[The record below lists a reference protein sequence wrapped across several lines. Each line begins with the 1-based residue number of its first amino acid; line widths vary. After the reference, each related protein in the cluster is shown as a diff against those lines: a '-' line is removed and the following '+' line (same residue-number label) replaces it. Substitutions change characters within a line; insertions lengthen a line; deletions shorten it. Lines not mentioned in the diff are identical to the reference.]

1 MRDNRG
7 QACVRNDGV
16 VESGAMRAKEQT
28 LGDLLAGRIVRVT
41 PSFQRPYG
49 GSDDIVAATVAAA
62 VAAGGRAADAPPEL
76 LGGLVTRELAGRDG
90 VRKALLVDGNQRL
103 ATLLL
108 ILLAL
113 RDRLR
118 ETAPDAAVRLD
129 ESCFLNPDA
138 PAPLRFKYLAA
149 KADRA
154 AFEAAASGA
163 SFPDPAHPMARA
175 AARAA
180 AAFAPLGA
188 AELSALARRL
198 PSAFSFI
205 VFDLAP
211 DDDPYPVFKLFNA
224 RDDRATRIG
233 RDVYGRFSSDPELMD
248 LVAGGE
254 SQEVEFKAHGIV
266 TAREGKKDAP
276 RDVATL
282 VRAIAAMLNG
292 PTGGTILV
300 GVADDGDICG
310 IEDEYPLADRGKS
323 NWDGWQLRL
332 ANTLRTRLSARNA
345 FLHCAIERR
354 RAGAHD
360 VCLIRVTPS
369 DEPVYIDKR
378 LFVRTF
384 NQTVELLGPDLVDY
398 VARRFPPNA

>member
-1 MRDNRG
+1 MRK
-7 QACVRNDGV
+7 DGV

-28 LGDLLAGRIVRVT
+28 LGELLAGRIVHVT

-49 GSDDIVAATVAAA
+49 GTEDAVAATVAAA
-62 VAAGGRAADAPPEL
+62 VAVSAAPEDAPPEL
-76 LGGLVTRELAGRDG
+76 LGGLVTRELSGRDG
-90 VRKALLVDGNQRL
+90 IRKALLVDGNQRL

-118 ETAPDAAVRLD
+118 GIDPDAAARLD
-129 ESCFLNPDA
+129 EACFLNPDA
-138 PAPLRFKYLAA
+138 SAPFRFKYLAA

-154 AFEAAASGA
+154 AFEAAAAGGP
-163 SFPDPAHPMARA
+163 FPDPAHPMARA

-180 AAFAPLGA
+180 AAFAPFGA
-188 AELSALARRL
+188 AELSVLAKRL
-198 PSAFSFI
+198 PSAFSFV
-205 VFDLAP
+205 VFSLSP

-233 RDVYGRFSSDPELMD
+233 RDVYGRFASDPELMD

-310 IEDEYPLADRGKS
+310 VEDEYALADRGKS

-332 ANTLRTRLSARNA
+332 ANTLRSRLSARNA
-345 FLHCAIERR
+345 FLHCTIERR
-354 RAGAHD
+354 RVGPHD

-369 DEPVYIDKR
+369 DEPVYVDKR

-384 NQTVELLGPDLVDY
+384 NQTSELLGPDLVDY
-398 VARRFPPNA
+398 VARRFHSQA